1 MAKFNKF
8 LKYKG
13 NHVTLPEKFLVEGG
27 REEAIQMIQRYE
39 MGLLF
44 DAECKEHGLADKST
58 PAMSNIPSF
67 IKQALGIANT

>member
-13 NHVTLPEKFLVEGG
+13 NHVTLPKKFLVEGG

-39 MGLLF
+39 QSLLL
-44 DAECKEHGLADKST
+44 DAELKEDGFSEL
-58 PAMSNIPSF
+58 PALTTIPSF
-67 IKQALGIANT
+67 IKQALGI

>member
-13 NHVTLPEKFLVEGG
+13 NHVTLPKKFLVEGG

-39 MGLLF
+39 QGLLL
-44 DAECKEHGLADKST
+44 DAELKEEGFAEL
-58 PAMSNIPSF
+58 PALSNIPSF
-67 IKQALGIANT
+67 IKQALGL

>member
-39 MGLLF
+39 QSLLL
-44 DAECKEHGLADKST
+44 DAELKEDGFAELPALST
-58 PAMSNIPSF
+58 IPSF
-67 IKQALGIANT
+67 IKQALGI

>member
-39 MGLLF
+39 QSLLL
-44 DAECKEHGLADKST
+44 DAELKKDGWAESPHL
-58 PAMSNIPSF
+58 SNIPSF

>member
-13 NHVTLPEKFLVEGG
+13 NHVTLPKKFLVEGG

-39 MGLLF
+39 AGLLL
-44 DAECKEHGLADKST
+44 DAELKEDGFAEL
-58 PAMSNIPSF
+58 PALSNIPSF
-67 IKQALGIANT
+67 IKQALGL

>member
-1 MAKFNKF
+1 MAKFDKF
-8 LKYKG
+8 LKCKG

-39 MGLLF
+39 SSYQLDQELKEDGW
-44 DAECKEHGLADKST
+44 AES

-67 IKQALGIANT
+67 IKQALGIGNT

>member
-13 NHVTLPEKFLVEGG
+13 NHVTLPKKFLVEGG

-39 MGLLF
+39 QSLLL
-44 DAECKEHGLADKST
+44 DAELKEDGLADKSI
-58 PAMSNIPSF
+58 PALYTIPSF
-67 IKQALGIANT
+67 IKQALGI

>member
-13 NHVTLPEKFLVEGG
+13 NHVTLPKKFLVEGG

-39 MGLLF
+39 QGLLF
-44 DAECKEHGLADKST
+44 DAEMKKDGFATL
-58 PAMSNIPSF
+58 PALTTIPSF
-67 IKQALGIANT
+67 IKQALGI